1 MRVWKMHETRC
12 ERCKYYAISE
22 EPFHYD
28 SNGYPDGITVYGFCG
43 KDARNRYVFFPV
55 YQPDGVACKS
65 FIRIKGKK
73 RELESQVI
81 QTVLEGMG

>member
-1 MRVWKMHETRC
+1 MHETRC
-12 ERCKYYAISE
+12 ERCEYYAKSE

-43 KDARNRYVFFPV
+43 KDARSRYVFFPV

-65 FIRIKGKK
+65 FICKKGKK
-73 RELESQVI
+73 RELEPQVI